1 MYLKNFKTIVVKI
14 GSSLLIDDKNIVR
27 KKWLSEFTKDI
38 KQLLKEKKN
47 VITVSYTH
55 LTLPTKRIV

>member
-27 KKWLSEFTKDI
+27 KKWLSEFTRDI
-38 KQLLKEKKN
+38 KQLLKEKKKCN
-47 VITVSYTH
+47 YSKFWCH
-55 LTLPTKRIV
+55 SSWM